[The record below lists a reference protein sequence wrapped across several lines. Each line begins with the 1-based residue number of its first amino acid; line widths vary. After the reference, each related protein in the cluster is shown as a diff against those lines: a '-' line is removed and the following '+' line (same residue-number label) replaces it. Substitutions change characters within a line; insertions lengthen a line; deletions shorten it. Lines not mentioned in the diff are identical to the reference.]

1 MTLLQQDISLREA
14 FRRAEPGALER
25 VYRHY
30 LDEVARLVR
39 LGFSSTREPIVTVP
53 GIKSPEGQCDL
64 IQEAFLRAFS
74 KTSRENYDGAQPF
87 RPYLLRIV
95 KNLMIDELRRQ
106 SREAPAALEDEAAF
120 DDFVIA
126 AEDPREQVEEE
137 RRLEATRRFVS
148 GLPQALR
155 EFYVLRYQQGLP
167 QEEVARRL
175 GSSRRKV
182 RRQEETLRGM
192 LEKFLMDEGL
202 WEAA

>member
-1 MTLLQQDISLREA
+1 MTLLQQDRALRDA
-14 FRRAEPGALER
+14 FRRAERDALER

-30 LDEVARLVR
+30 LEDVARLVR
-39 LGFSSTREPIVTVP
+39 LGFVSTHEPIVAVP
-53 GIKSPEGQCDL
+53 GVKSPELQCDL

-74 KTSRENYDGAQPF
+74 RTSRENYDGSQPF

-106 SREAPAALEDEAAF
+106 GREAPSALEDEAAAEH
-120 DDFVIA
+120 FVIA
-126 AEDPREQVEEE
+126 AEDVRQQAEEE

-155 EFYVLRYQQGLP
+155 DFYTLRYQQGLP

-175 GSSRRKV
+175 GVSRRQV
-182 RRQEETLRGM
+182 RRQEDTLRRE
-192 LEKFLMDEGL
+192 LKKFLMDEGL
-202 WEAA
+202 WEAG